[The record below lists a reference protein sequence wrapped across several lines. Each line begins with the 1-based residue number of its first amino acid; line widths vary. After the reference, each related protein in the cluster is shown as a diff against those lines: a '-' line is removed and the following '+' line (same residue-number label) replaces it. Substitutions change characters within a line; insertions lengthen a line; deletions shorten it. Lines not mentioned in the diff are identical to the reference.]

1 MKPYQIIL
9 FGVLAS
15 LTAISI
21 DALVPG
27 LEAISR
33 SIGEDSGDISLTISV
48 FLLGAAGGEFF
59 AGPLSDAYGRKKILL
74 LALAAFVSA
83 SAACVMATDMTTLAI
98 LRIFQAMGAGAASV
112 LTILLI
118 SDRFN
123 INDTARFLSLTLIV
137 TMGIRV
143 GAPISG
149 YQISNHFGWQSIFW
163 CFVVIGLLLLV
174 YFYSSSNHP
183 ERTSERK
190 SFTISAAL
198 GDFRNVL
205 ADRQSQY
212 YIGAEI
218 ATSIGL
224 FTYVSTA
231 TTVMVRHL
239 GIQEANFSFLFAA
252 GTALMMCGAWLNKYW
267 VARLGLNR
275 MMLIACLGMILVS
288 LVLLAIGL
296 TKTQHNMLTASMI
309 LLFFLPLIIVRI
321 NANTGCVKRFPQSAG
336 AASSLLNALGL
347 ASGAAAGMVC
357 ASVFH
362 ATPLALISMFWLST
376 IICLLC
382 TLGLIGLAKATR
394 AEGYTS

>member
-1 MKPYQIIL
+1 MKKNKIIV
-9 FGVLAS
+9 FGVLSS
-15 LTAISI
+15 LAAIAI

-33 SIGEDSGDISLTISV
+33 SIGGNTGDISLTISV
-48 FLLGAAGGEFF
+48 FLLGAAAGEFF
-59 AGPLSDAYGRKKILL
+59 AGPLSDVYGRRNILL
-74 LALAAFVSA
+74 LALGLFVSA
-83 SAACVMATDMTTLAI
+83 SAACVTASDMTTLAI
-98 LRIFQAMGAGAASV
+98 LRIFQAIGAGAASV

-143 GAPISG
+143 SAPIAG

-163 CFVVIGLLLLV
+163 GFVVIGLLLLV
-174 YFYSSSNHP
+174 YFYPQANHQERRSN
-183 ERTSERK
+183 RK

-198 GDFRNVL
+198 RDFRNVL

-224 FTYVSTA
+224 FAYVSTA
-231 TTVMVRHL
+231 STIMVRHL

-252 GTALMMCGAWLNKYW
+252 GTALMMCGAWLNKHW
-267 VARLGLNR
+267 VCRLGLHR
-275 MMLIACLGMILVS
+275 MMLIACLGMVLIS
-288 LVLLAIGL
+288 LSLLAISAANF
-296 TKTQHNMLTASMI
+296 HYNILTASMI
-309 LLFFLPLIIVRI
+309 LLFLLPLIIVRI
-321 NANTGCVKRFPQSAG
+321 NANAGCVKRFPQSAG
-336 AASSLLNALGL
+336 SAASLLNALGL
-347 ASGAAAGMVC
+347 AFGAAAGMVC

-362 ATPLALISMFWLST
+362 ATALALISMLWLSAF
-376 IICLLC
+376 ISLLC
-382 TLGLIGLAKATR
+382 SVGLFFLAKAAR
-394 AEGYTS
+394 VEG